1 MHCHN
6 FCKDESNSCKILPID
21 FVKHEYVYFSL
32 EKADKSSDDYDNWCN
47 DAAETKKI
55 MENQQRE
62 VETCSKPTSDPEERK
77 KHIVTI
83 TVSQLLMCIVWMA
96 SRALCQLCIRA

>member
-1 MHCHN
+1 M
-6 FCKDESNSCKILPID
+6 PTD
-21 FVKHEYVYFSL
+21 FVKHKHVYFSL

-47 DAAETKKI
+47 DAAETKKG
-55 MENQQRE
+55 MENQQQE

-83 TVSQLLMCIVWMA
+83 TVSQLLMYIV
-96 SRALCQLCIRA
+96 